1 MTAWTWAAVAVM
13 AVVSAHLATTA
24 VVRWSRDQAV
34 RTPPHPC
41 CVGPEPH
48 PVAWSRVVPLASWL
62 QHRGR
67 CPTCAATIPRT
78 LLAVEV
84 ASIGVLV
91 AGVAVHPGLQL
102 LLVLPVLWSAVVATP
117 IDLAHRIIPNRL
129 THPLALW
136 SLAVVTVLA
145 ATSGQWSQWRLAMV
159 AGFGLAGGLLAVSLV
174 YELLRGQPGI
184 GMGDIKWGLPI
195 GITVGWLGIGSVL
208 VWLYATVAVS
218 LVVMVGLVVTGRARI
233 ASRVPYGPYLA
244 FGVVV
249 GILFAQPVLDLLYG

>member
-1 MTAWTWAAVAVM
+1 M
-13 AVVSAHLATTA
+13 
-24 VVRWSRDQAV
+24 
-34 RTPPHPC
+34 
-41 CVGPEPH
+41 
-48 PVAWSRVVPLASWL
+48 
-62 QHRGR
+62 
-67 CPTCAATIPRT
+67 
-78 LLAVEV
+78 
-84 ASIGVLV
+84 ASIGVVV
-91 AGVAVHPGLQL
+91 AGVVVHPGLQL

-136 SLAVVTVLA
+136 SLVVVTVLA